1 MIDNTCAFRA
11 LQTKAG
17 NGYLLPDMVF
27 HLPKT
32 VAAGVPLPQAL
43 LTKTAVT
50 ADCYP
55 LKLHTLLPFR
65 N

>member
-1 MIDNTCAFRA
+1 MIYNTCAFRA

-32 VAAGVPLPQAL
+32 VTAGVPLLQAL
-43 LTKTAVT
+43 QTAVT
-50 ADCYP
+50 ADYYP
-55 LKLHTLLPFR
+55 LKLHTVLLFL